1 MIRQL
6 IFLFQDFKSFIQK
19 DFNIKAYTY
28 ALTVIALSIFVV
40 YATPFGKSI
49 SGATIPT
56 NNRIVND
63 ILLFLFMY
71 FVVLIPVLFIKK
83 EQHILRKKTFW
94 CKSILFV
101 SILAFSSAFSWR
113 NVLDLPNLSSLESSY
128 VFKVLWRS
136 CNLMFVLPILILCK
150 LFIDKDVKGLYG
162 VCRGNHHIKA
172 YLSLYL
178 VILPI
183 LIGIS
188 FTPDFKS
195 YYPSYKPWFFG
206 DEVFNLPVW
215 LSTVVYETVYMSDFV
230 MVELIFRGAMVI
242 GMASLLG
249 RNAVLPMV
257 GIYVMLHFGKPV
269 METMSAIFGGYFL
282 GTLAFQSK
290 HIWGGIIIHMGIAL
304 IIELL
309 RFSQY
314 YILGIG

>member
-1 MIRQL
+1 MVRQL
-6 IFLFQDFKSFIQK
+6 TLLFQDFKSFFQK
-19 DFNIKAYTY
+19 DFNLKAYTY
-28 ALTVIALSIFVV
+28 ALAVIAASIFVV
-40 YATPFGKSI
+40 YATPFGKLI
-49 SGATIPT
+49 SRAQIPT
-56 NNRIVND
+56 DNRIVND

-83 EQHILRKKTFW
+83 EQQILKKGAFW
-94 CKSILFV
+94 FKSILFV
-101 SILAFSSAFSWR
+101 SVLAFSSAFSWR
-113 NVLDLPNLSSLESSY
+113 NVLDFPSLSSIESSF

-136 CNLMFVLPILILCK
+136 CNITIVLPVLILYRI
-150 LFIDKDVKGLYG
+150 FIDKKVKGLYG
-162 VCRGNHHIKA
+162 ICRGNHHIKA
-172 YLSLYL
+172 YLSLYII
-178 VILPI
+178 ILPI

-195 YYPSYKPWFFG
+195 YYPSYKPWLFG
-206 DEVFNLPVW
+206 DEVFNLPTW
-215 LSTVVYETVYMSDFV
+215 LSTVIYETVYMSDFV

-242 GMASLLG
+242 GMATLLG

-282 GTLAFQSK
+282 GTLAFQTK